1 MSAADQLDLLERG
14 EVTGQELRDTAI
26 EACER
31 LDPGLHFL
39 VAPLFDRAP
48 GGVPML
54 LKDAGQEIAGAP
66 HYVGLSVLRDAGHRS
81 TRTTSLA
88 QRFEGAGF
96 SIIGKAA
103 CPAFA
108 NGITTEPPR
117 FEPTRNPWD
126 RNRSAGGSSGGS
138 AAAVA
143 AGAVAVAHG
152 SDATGSLRCPAA
164 LCGLVTLNPT
174 AGRLPSI
181 PPAGQPAS
189 DIWRDFVLAR
199 HAGDLE
205 VVFERLTGRTIKA
218 VERRLRVGV
227 LDHDPEL
234 GLTVHPA
241 CRAGVHQLAKV
252 LESSGHHVEPGWPA
266 PLDHLWEPTFAAF
279 GVLSDSTRPPMLDW
293 VSRRLGRAVQP
304 GEVEGPVF
312 EEAAR
317 ARARGPDEVTA
328 AQRVVGT
335 AIAPIH
341 TWWTDH
347 DLLVSPAT
355 FQPAW
360 PLGGKP
366 GPRELGTLAAPFS
379 LTGQPALSVPVQ
391 TTGDGL
397 PIGVQLVA
405 RRGDDEML
413 LNLATELERAL
424 NWTARRP
431 PPTPLEP

>member
-1 MSAADQLDLLERG
+1 M
-14 EVTGQELRDTAI
+14 
-26 EACER
+26 
-31 LDPGLHFL
+31 
-39 VAPLFDRAP
+39 
-48 GGVPML
+48 
-54 LKDAGQEIAGAP
+54 
-66 HYVGLSVLRDAGHRS
+66 
-81 TRTTSLA
+81 
-88 QRFEGAGF
+88 
-96 SIIGKAA
+96 
-103 CPAFA
+103 
-108 NGITTEPPR
+108 
-117 FEPTRNPWD
+117 
-126 RNRSAGGSSGGS
+126 
-138 AAAVA
+138 
-143 AGAVAVAHG
+143 
-152 SDATGSLRCPAA
+152 
-164 LCGLVTLNPT
+164 
-174 AGRLPSI
+174 
-181 PPAGQPAS
+181 
-189 DIWRDFVLAR
+189 
-199 HAGDLE
+199 
-205 VVFERLTGRTIKA
+205 VFERLTGRTIKA

-266 PLDHLWEPTFAAF
+266 PLDHLWEATFAAF

-347 DLLVSPAT
+347 DLLLSPAT

-397 PIGVQLVA
+397 PIGAQLVA

-431 PPTPLEP
+431 PSTPLEP